1 MATCTDSMSPVIDGA
16 WLRPGMHVVNIGP
29 SDLGPDSEA
38 RINCVIRQGSEVLP
52 IPESDSYVSGLG
64 HSRGGFLAGTPEERS
79 RVPRSKHKKS
89 AAREWPTY
97 ADVIQGRT
105 PGRTSSEQITQYRPV
120 GNWGLQFSSVGGL
133 VYRNAK
139 RLGLG
144 RELPTELFLQDVKN

>member
-1 MATCTDSMSPVIDGA
+1 MWSD
-16 WLRPGMHVVNIGP
+16 IGHP
-29 SDLGPDSEA
+29 TWGLTLEA
-38 RINCVIRQGSEVLP
+38 RIDCVIRQGSEVLP

-97 ADVIQGRT
+97 ADVILGRA